1 MILRHR
7 HSSTDDR
14 YRPDILPSG
23 DSSCHY
29 RGYRRRV
36 ACTKPHEDPA
46 DQRTDPG
53 QDPLAEQRDRY
64 ARTSD
69 RS

>member
-1 MILRHR
+1 M
-7 HSSTDDR
+7 TGTVPT
-14 YRPDILPSG
+14 YFPSG

-29 RGYRRRV
+29 HGYRRRV
-36 ACTKPHEDPA
+36 ACTKPHEDSA
-46 DQRTDPG
+46 DQRTSLG
-53 QDPLAEQRDRY
+53 QDPLAEQRDGY